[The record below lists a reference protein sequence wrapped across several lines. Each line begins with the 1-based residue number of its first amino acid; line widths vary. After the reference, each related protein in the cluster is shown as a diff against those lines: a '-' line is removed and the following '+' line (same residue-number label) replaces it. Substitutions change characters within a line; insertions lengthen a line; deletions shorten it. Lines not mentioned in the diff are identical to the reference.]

1 MQRSFVHILLSLL
14 LLLSQQVGMV
24 HGYTHT
30 NEFQRGGIDRI
41 AAQADTREGKPA
53 KGALVDLCVQCA
65 ASAQMAFAL
74 PTVVRLFLPV
84 DVAFNLQPAPAIP
97 ALCLLTHCVFDSR
110 APPSAW

>member
-1 MQRSFVHILLSLL
+1 MQRSFVHILLALF
-14 LLLSQQVGMV
+14 LLLSQQVGMM

-30 NEFQRGGIDRI
+30 NEFQGGGREGI
-41 AAQADTREGKPA
+41 AAQADPRGGKTA
-53 KGALVDLCVQCA
+53 KGALLDLCVHCA

-84 DVAFNLQPAPAIP
+84 DVAFSLSPAPRIP
-97 ALCLLTHCVFDSR
+97 ALCLLTRCVFDAR